1 MKAQSSITNVLY
13 ISIGIVITLIVI
25 YFLYSYL
32 TNSSLKTITSPF
44 VISNFILNNFQEQ
57 TSGSCSF
64 AISFDANQNINLAS
78 IDAGFLLSNGEY
90 LYPGYSNYTQT
101 TNFINAGQYLYY
113 LKPTVGWFGYNGTVC
128 KFLSTAITS
137 KSNYIIGMTR
147 VIDNKTKIF
156 QRFTGNVEFLVNT
169 PNTNPQDIYG
179 DSVIGI
185 TATHNLGVVIIKG
198 ITNSTFSEDTTPGTY
213 IYLPIGKYQ
222 ITYTSE
228 GSSAIFLEW
237 DSDGGVL
244 IQNPQ
249 YQQTNMTIINNGQII
264 IDNTLS
270 IIPPVNFN
278 ITENQTETL
287 VGNKVNVTADYV
299 SGYYTFY
306 VNKLPYSGCVDTPN
320 KTCIITESSPG
331 TYNITASYKSS
342 TVYGVSN
349 KLQDLFY
356 SPFSVSLIGSYS
368 QSTSTVVLSATAS
381 GGYGAITYSFY
392 YANGTAI
399 NGCQDISSSTCSF
412 TQTIQGGIPI
422 QIKNSASQNFDGT
435 NGAQVYL
442 TPNMNSLAFSSPI
455 GEDRFFE
462 GSTELYSWCEANCN
476 TNNPDVWVDIPG
488 GIGAGST
495 VTITLNG
502 TIEKAEGYKVSAFDS
517 SGTTSNSASVNEYS
531 KSYSD
536 FSGHMGSSSQNNNI
550 GEVMNS
556 GLVYNIYYD
565 SSGTCDS
572 SDYFEDTYSSS
583 LISGTSFTG
592 CQTFTAN
599 GGFLFTTPSGTN
611 NNPVDVQ
618 ISTDTSVSCTDENN
632 VLFNNQTGYTCGNGY
647 WGTGTTY
654 VPNTGNSWQLKAIG
668 WIVAPEEVQTTAR
681 ADDGI
686 NISYIGGISNDDF
699 EAWLGNYGN
708 GTDIANAWHQDNLQ
722 QSGPFTGTI
731 PAGTSR
737 IEINYFEDGGQTYLA
752 FFTNQ
757 AVNYYSPTPY
767 PDNIAP
773 TITPSSFV

>member
-32 TNSSLKTITSPF
+32 INSSLETITSPF
-44 VISNFILNNFQEQ
+44 VISNFILNDFQEQ

-90 LYPGYSNYTQT
+90 LYPSYSNYTQT

-113 LKPTVGWFGYNGTVC
+113 LKPTVGWFGYNGSVC

-228 GSSAIFLEW
+228 GSGAIFLEW

-306 VNKLPYSGCVDTPN
+306 VNKLPYSGCADTQN

-392 YANGTAI
+392 YSNGTAI

-435 NGAQVYL
+435 NGAQLYL

-476 TNNPDVWVDIPG
+476 TNNPDVWVNIPG

-517 SGTTSNSASVNEYS
+517 SGTTSNTASINEYS

-550 GEVMNS
+550 GEVMNP
-556 GLVYNIYYD
+556 GILYQYYYQGTGNPPTFPNKINIYEASVLQGTQIRNTTTN
-565 SSGTCDS
+565 SSFIYTALTNP
-572 SDYFEDTYSSS
+572 YYTQ
-583 LISGTSFTG
+583 ISGTTEDVYGNNEPYVVINYQDGYSGGQSFNS
-592 CQTFTAN
+592 TAVPN
-599 GGFLFTTPSGTN
+599 GQDSYVAKVEGFVSVTQSGTIFYTEDDDGNILNMSNYGITNSYENWLYNPTTYINDWQGQPATLETASPPVNPGVYRFDNVFISWDTPSGS
-611 NNPVDVQ
+611 Q
-618 ISTDTSVSCTDENN
+618 FS
-632 VLFNNQTGYTCGNGY
+632 L
-647 WGTGTTY
+647 W
-654 VPNTGNSWQLKAIG
+654 
-668 WIVAPEEVQTTAR
+668 
-681 ADDGI
+681 
-686 NISYIGGISNDDF
+686 SN
-699 EAWLGNYGN
+699 
-708 GTDIANAWHQDNLQ
+708 
-722 QSGPFTGTI
+722 
-731 PAGTSR
+731 
-737 IEINYFEDGGQTYLA
+737 YL
-752 FFTNQ
+752 
-757 AVNYYSPTPY
+757 VNYYSPTPY

-773 TITPSSFV
+773 TIKYG